1 MIPYAA
7 AITFTFLI
15 WIAIVVLNEKYNL
28 LSCDHFPNVTA
39 KVIAYLLLGFFLIL
53 LAVLVTGSALSPP
66 TAKQLASAPFY
77 SVFTLHALL
86 LLFLAGWWLLTG
98 RPNLREFL
106 NIRHERPA
114 EVVAIGIS
122 VGVGGWIGTILI
134 ALVVALILRAVG
146 AITEPSEPPAAIGW
160 MAALPIWKKG
170 VIVLSAMT
178 IEEAFFRSF
187 LQKRIGLLASTIL
200 FALAHFTYGNPL
212 LLIGVTIISLIIGF
226 TFYRT
231 KNVVPGVLAHGVFD
245 AIQLFV
251 IVPIA
256 FKMIG
261 AGG

>member
-1 MIPYAA
+1 VIPFAA
-7 AITFTFLI
+7 AFTLALVV

-28 LSCDHFPNVTA
+28 LSCDRFPNVA
-39 KVIAYLLLGFFLIL
+39 AQVVAYLLLGFLLML

-66 TAKQLASAPFY
+66 TARQLASAPFY
-77 SVFTLHALL
+77 MVFSLHALL
-86 LLFLAGWWLLTG
+86 TLFLIGWWLLSG
-98 RPNLREFL
+98 RPPIREYL
-106 NIRHERPA
+106 NIRHERPV
-114 EVVAIGIS
+114 EVVAIGVS
-122 VGVGGWIGTILI
+122 VGVGGWIGTIII
-134 ALVVALILRAVG
+134 ALLVALLLRAVG
-146 AITEPSEPPAAIGW
+146 AITEPSDPPAAIGW
-160 MAALPIWKKG
+160 MASLPIWKKA

-187 LQKRIGLLASTIL
+187 LQKRIGLIASTIL

-212 LLIGVTIISLIIGF
+212 LLIGVTIISLIIGI

-231 KNVVPGVLAHGVFD
+231 KNVVPGVIAHGVFD

-261 AGG
+261 AG